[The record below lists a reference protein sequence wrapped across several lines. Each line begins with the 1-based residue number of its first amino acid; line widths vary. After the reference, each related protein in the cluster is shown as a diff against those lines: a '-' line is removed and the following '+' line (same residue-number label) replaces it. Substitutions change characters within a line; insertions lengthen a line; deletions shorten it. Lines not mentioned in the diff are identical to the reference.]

1 MVKTRGRKRKG
12 PSIILTILILSA
24 VAALSRSL
32 LKHDEPGGL
41 TTPEPGKQSDTPV
54 MKPNREPAGPP
65 EETKPSPRPERA
77 RIAVIID
84 DVGYPSTTLEGYLDF
99 KGKLTFSIL
108 PFQSDTAHA
117 ARLLHQKGFEIMV
130 HIPME
135 PLDFPVQ
142 DPGEPA
148 LFLFDSRNQVE
159 DKLDRMIGTI
169 PHVKGAN
176 NHMGSRATQDPELML
191 WTLSFLQ
198 KRGLYFVDSLTSPQS
213 RAYEISRA
221 VDIPSTKRDVFL
233 DNHRDYPSIKGQF
246 EEVKGIARSRGSAV
260 AIGHL
265 QSENLLRV
273 LNEEL
278 SRLEEQGLELVFAS
292 EVAAK

>member
-1 MVKTRGRKRKG
+1 MVKTKGKKRKG

-24 VAALSRSL
+24 AAVLSRSL
-32 LKHDEPGGL
+32 LKHDESGDL
-41 TTPEPGKQSDTPV
+41 TTPELGKRSDTPI
-54 MKPNREPAGPP
+54 MKPGREPAVPP
-65 EETKPSPRPERA
+65 EETQPSPRPERA
-77 RIAVIID
+77 KIAVIID
-84 DVGYPSTTLEGYLDF
+84 DVGYPSSTLEGFLDF

-117 ARLLHQKGFEIMV
+117 ARRLHQRGFELMV

-135 PLDFPVQ
+135 PLNFPTQ
-142 DPGEPA
+142 NPGEPA
-148 LFLFDSRNQVE
+148 LFISDSRNQIE
-159 DKLDRMIGTI
+159 EKLDRMIGTI

-176 NHMGSRATQDPELML
+176 NHMGSRATQDPELMF

-198 KRGLYFVDSLTSPQS
+198 QRGLYFVDSLTSAQS
-213 RAYEISRA
+213 RAYGISHILE
-221 VDIPSTKRDVFL
+221 IPSVKRDVFL
-233 DNHRDYPSIKGQF
+233 DNHRDYFSIKGQF
-246 EEVKGIARSRGSAV
+246 EEVKEIARSRGGAV

-278 SRLEEQGLELVFAS
+278 CRLEEQGLELVFVS